1 VLIFQD
7 PSRPNAILDA
17 VVSLASPA
25 TTRFRGLVAY
35 TTRGGTERLL
45 PELEASIGGAWPEIP
60 KTLVTSFD
68 FGITEPAALEYLRD
82 AGFEIRIA
90 NLGEGGRLTL
100 IPAASAYHPKAYI
113 FDSDEVLSALIGSA
127 NLTRRALT
135 VNVEVA
141 YVVERL
147 AEPEAVEE
155 QWDAAFEA
163 SVPLT
168 EELLE
173 LYRERRPGA
182 LRRPTPPGEPV
193 PPPLPPAPGTLKTFA
208 QAVLD
213 GDVNPQE
220 FAAFWVE
227 AGSMSSS
234 GSHAQLELPRRG
246 NVFFGYAFDDY
257 DDEHH
262 TLGEP
267 PLLVRGEWFT
277 DRPLTW
283 HGNNRMERINL
294 PTFAQSGLRYPGTAI
309 LFRRIEGGFNL
320 EVRPWDSPEAEA
332 WRDESEAAG
341 HIFRL
346 GQNSNRVC
354 GLL

>member
-1 VLIFQD
+1 MLIFQD
-7 PSRPNAILDA
+7 PSRPNAVLNG
-17 VVSLASPA
+17 VVSLATPA
-25 TTRFRGLVAY
+25 TTRFRALVAY
-35 TTRGGTERLL
+35 TTRGGCERLV
-45 PELEASIGGAWPEIP
+45 PELEAAVGALWADIP
-60 KTLVTSFD
+60 KTLITSFD
-68 FGITEPAALEYLRD
+68 YGITEPEALEYLTE
-82 AGFEIRIA
+82 ASFEIRIA

-100 IPAASAYHPKAYI
+100 IPAASAFHPKAYI
-113 FDSDEVLSALIGSA
+113 FDSDEGLSGLIGSA

-141 YVVERL
+141 YIVDAL
-147 AEPEAVEE
+147 ADPEAVDE
-155 QWDAAFEA
+155 QWDAAFDA
-163 SVPLT
+163 SAPLT
-168 EELLE
+168 DELLD
-173 LYRERRPGA
+173 LYRDRRPDA
-182 LRRPTPPGEPV
+182 LRHATPPGEPI
-193 PPPLPPAPGTLKTFA
+193 PPPLPSPLGALKTFA

-213 GDVNPQE
+213 GDVNPPE

-246 NVFFGYAFDDY
+246 NVFFGYSFDDY
-257 DDEHH
+257 DDEQH

-267 PLLVRGEWFT
+267 PLLVRGEWFN
-277 DRPLTW
+277 DRSLAW

-294 PTFAQSGLRYPGTAI
+294 PTFPRSGLRYRETAI

-320 EVRPWDSPEAEA
+320 EVRPWASPEAET

-341 HIFRL
+341 HIYRL
-346 GQNSNRVC
+346 GQSSNRVC